1 MADLLALSAKVID
14 EGRADEPV
22 NRITQELS
30 ELGDGVAMIESFSH
44 VVILSTDDGLVCF
57 DASGAAAG
65 PKVIESLRAWTD
77 APVRTLVYTH
87 GHIDHVGGSGAFVAD
102 AEAHGRPMPTVI
114 GHENVPI
121 RMDRYDR
128 TNGYN
133 VTINRRQFGG
143 VRNLDSNMGFNNAA
157 AGGAGRA
164 DRFLDPD
171 VVRPGVTFADRL
183 TTQVGGLD
191 IEMRH
196 AKGET
201 DDHLWAWVPEHRAL
215 CTGDFLIWNFP
226 NAGNPQKVQRY
237 PVEWAQA
244 MREMAAMGAD
254 LLLPAHGLPIAGK
267 DRIATVL
274 GDVAT
279 ALETLVADV
288 LEMMNAGEPLDAI
301 VHSVTVDPDLLAK
314 PYLRPL
320 YDEPEFVVHNV
331 WRLYGGWYDGNP
343 AHLKPAPQSAV
354 AAEVASLAGGASAL
368 AARARELAD
377 AGDWRLACEIVEM
390 AAAADPGGPE
400 VHRVRAE
407 IYAARRK
414 VETSLMAKGIY
425 GAAARE
431 SEAKAGDGT

>member
-1 MADLLALSAKVID
+1 MADLLALSTRIID
-14 EGRADEPV
+14 DGRADEPV

-30 ELGDGVAMIESFSH
+30 EVADGIAMIESFSH

-57 DASGAAAG
+57 DASGAAAA
-65 PKVIESLRAWTD
+65 PKVIKSLRAWSD
-77 APVRTLVYTH
+77 APVRSLVYTH
-87 GHIDHVGGSGAFVAD
+87 GHIDHVGGSGAFIAD
-102 AEAHGRPMPTVI
+102 ARANGRPDPTVI
-114 GHENVPI
+114 AHENVPV

-143 VRNLDSNMGFNNAA
+143 VRNLDVNMGFTGAA
-157 AGGAGRA
+157 AGAGPV
-164 DRFLDPD
+164 DRFLAPD
-171 VVRPGVTFADRL
+171 AARPDVTFADRL
-183 TTQVGGLD
+183 TAQVGGLD

-201 DDHLWAWVPEHRAL
+201 DDHLWAWIPERKAL

-244 MREMAAMGAD
+244 MREMAAMGAE
-254 LLLPAHGLPIAGK
+254 LLLPAHGLPIAGR
-267 DRIATVL
+267 DRITTVL

-320 YDEPEFVVHNV
+320 YDEPEFIVHNV

-343 AHLKPAPQSAV
+343 AHLKPAPQSAL
-354 AAEVASLAGGASAL
+354 AAEVASLAGGSAAL

-390 AAAADPGGPE
+390 AAAAGPDDIE
-400 VHRVRAE
+400 AHRARAG
-407 IYAARRK
+407 IYAERRK
-414 VETSLMAKGIY
+414 VETSLMAKGIF

-431 SEAKAGDGT
+431 SAALAGPEEG

>member
-1 MADLLALSAKVID
+1 MADLLALSARIID
-14 EGRADEPV
+14 DGRADEPV
-22 NRITQELS
+22 NRVTQELS
-30 ELGDGVAMIESFSH
+30 EVADGVAMIESFSH

-57 DASGAAAG
+57 DASGAAAA
-65 PKVIESLRAWTD
+65 PKVIESLRAWSD
-77 APVRTLVYTH
+77 APVRSLVYTH
-87 GHIDHVGGSGAFVAD
+87 GHIDHIGGSGAFVAD
-102 AEAHGRPMPTVI
+102 ARAHGRPDPTVI
-114 GHENVPI
+114 AHENVPV

-143 VRNLDSNMGFNNAA
+143 VRNLDVNMGFT
-157 AGGAGRA
+157 GAGA
-164 DRFLDPD
+164 GAGPVDRFLAPD
-171 VVRPGVTFADRL
+171 AARPDVTFADRL

-201 DDHLWAWVPEHRAL
+201 DDHLWAWIPERKAL

-244 MREMAAMGAD
+244 MREMAAMGAE
-254 LLLPAHGLPIAGK
+254 LLLPAHGLPIAGR

-320 YDEPEFVVHNV
+320 YDEPEFIVHNV

-343 AHLKPAPQSAV
+343 AHLKPAPQSAL
-354 AAEVASLAGGASAL
+354 AAEVASLAGGSAAL

-390 AAAADPGGPE
+390 AAAADPHDIE
-400 VHRVRAE
+400 AHRARAD
-407 IYAARRK
+407 IYAERRK

-431 SEAKAGDGT
+431 SAALAGPEGG

>member
-1 MADLLALSAKVID
+1 MADLLALSSKVID
-14 EGRADEPV
+14 DGRADEPV

-30 ELGDGVAMIESFSH
+30 ELSDDVAMIESFSH
-44 VVILSTDDGLVCF
+44 VVVVRTEDGLVCF

-87 GHIDHVGGSGAFVAD
+87 GHIDHIGGSGAFMAD
-102 AEAHGRPMPTVI
+102 AASAGRPAPTVI
-114 GHENVPI
+114 GHENVPV
-121 RMDRYDR
+121 RMDRYDT

-143 VRNLDSNMGFNNAA
+143 VRNLDTNMGFGGAG
-157 AGGAGRA
+157 AGGASTVE
-164 DRFLDPD
+164 RFLDPSAA
-171 VVRPGVTFADRL
+171 RPDITFADRL
-183 TTQVGGLD
+183 STQVGGLD
-191 IEMRH
+191 IAMHH

-201 DDHLWAWVPEHRAL
+201 DDHLWAWIPEHAAL

-237 PVEWAQA
+237 PVEWARA
-244 MREMAAMGAD
+244 MREMAAMDAE
-254 LLLPAHGLPIAGK
+254 LLLPAHGLPISGK
-267 DRIATVL
+267 ERIATVL

-320 YDEPEFVVHNV
+320 YNEPEFVVHNV

-343 AHLKPAPQSAV
+343 AHLKPAPQSVLSAEL
-354 AAEVASLAGGASAL
+354 AAMAGGATAL
-368 AARARELAD
+368 AARARELAE
-377 AGDWRLACEIVEM
+377 AEDWRLACELVEIAT
-390 AAAADPGGPE
+390 AAEPDNREAHGA
-400 VHRVRAE
+400 RAE

-414 VETSLMAKGIY
+414 AETSLMAKGIY

-431 SEAKAGDGT
+431 SEAKAGDTT